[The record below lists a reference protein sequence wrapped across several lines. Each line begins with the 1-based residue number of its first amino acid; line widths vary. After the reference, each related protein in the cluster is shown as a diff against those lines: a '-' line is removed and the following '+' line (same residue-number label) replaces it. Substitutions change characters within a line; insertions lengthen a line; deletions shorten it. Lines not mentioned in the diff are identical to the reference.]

1 MWLRILLIVFGAGV
15 RIVTSSDL
23 LTKGPSFI
31 NEPPNKVEF
40 SNISGTVVSCVADGR
55 PRPIITWVKS
65 DGELIHDL
73 PGLRH
78 MRHDGALVFPPFS
91 PEDYR
96 ADVHAAVYRCVVSN
110 SVGTIGSRDVHVRAV
125 VLQNYEIHLFDE
137 FVLRGN
143 IAVLRCPVPSSVADY
158 VKISS
163 WERIDGFMISPHL
176 ASDKYGMLDNGDLYI
191 QDTSDHVNPFSFRC
205 HTENTITRE
214 KKVSTNYSRIIVT
227 DAHHAQAPRIMQRSS
242 IVNVP
247 IGQKTTLACI
257 AQGYPVPTYR
267 WHKLVGNQPVSLQMR
282 SSARQDGGVLV
293 FHKALPS
300 DTGRYVCHVKN
311 SMGEDSVQIELIVE
325 EPLRVTI
332 TPREFQM
339 DVGRTATFNC
349 NVSGNPV
356 GSVVW
361 KKNMR
366 LLSANP
372 RVVFSTKYVVQLRQ
386 LKRSDS
392 GMYQCFV
399 SSDLY
404 SAQASARL
412 VIGDLAPK
420 FKSVFAEKT
429 IRPGSYAS
437 LSCVATGNPDPH
449 IQWKLDGIWPISTRP
464 GILVSSYLSGES
476 VVTSYVNFSSI
487 DILDSGV
494 YTCEAINDAGRI
506 SHSRRLNVFGPLFV
520 RPLDNL
526 TALAGASFSVICPFG
541 GYPFETITWKREGR
555 PLPVNQRQRVYP
567 NGTLQIMDIQ
577 PGEDNGQY
585 SCEVTSGEGMQPASR
600 TFRIIIRAG
609 PKVASFSFR
618 DNLHEGM
625 RTAVTC
631 IVLGGDGPLSLRW
644 LKDDEPLAERELN
657 VNVLQEEDGSISTLT
672 FKNLTYKHNGNYTC
686 IVTNDVASGS
696 YSATLTV
703 KVPPRWMLEPSDIS
717 TVAGRPARIDCQA
730 DGVPPPHVRWKMA
743 ISQPPEQFKTIVS
756 SSHIHILVN
765 GSLNFRS
772 VEPSDAGYYLCEANN
787 GVGSGLSAVV
797 RLTVHSAPH
806 FLTKF
811 MVVSTRRGDKVTI
824 DCTPEGDRP
833 VTFTWRKNGILLDT
847 SKETRYSHRT
857 ETTINGERSILTIEK
872 SDRKDSAL
880 ISCTSSNDY
889 GEDTLNVQVTVQDI
903 PDAPQNLE
911 IHDVTSRSV
920 RLTWQKPFDGNFPI
934 QRYTIMWRQTDGT
947 TIGGPDHVAGSE
959 TTHIIRGLRPKTR
972 YFFRVKCE
980 NSLGESQFGA
990 EVAITTL
997 EEHSI

>member
-1 MWLRILLIVFGAGV
+1 MCLLF
-15 RIVTSSDL
+15 
-23 LTKGPSFI
+23 
-31 NEPPNKVEF
+31 
-40 SNISGTVVSCVADGR
+40 
-55 PRPIITWVKS
+55 
-65 DGELIHDL
+65 
-73 PGLRH
+73 
-78 MRHDGALVFPPFS
+78 
-91 PEDYR
+91 Y
-96 ADVHAAVYRCVVSN
+96 
-110 SVGTIGSRDVHVRAV
+110 
-125 VLQNYEIHLFDE
+125 
-137 FVLRGN
+137 
-143 IAVLRCPVPSSVADY
+143 
-158 VKISS
+158 
-163 WERIDGFMISPHL
+163 
-176 ASDKYGMLDNGDLYI
+176 
-191 QDTSDHVNPFSFRC
+191 
-205 HTENTITRE
+205 
-214 KKVSTNYSRIIVT
+214 
-227 DAHHAQAPRIMQRSS
+227 
-242 IVNVP
+242 
-247 IGQKTTLACI
+247 
-257 AQGYPVPTYR
+257 
-267 WHKLVGNQPVSLQMR
+267 
-282 SSARQDGGVLV
+282 
-293 FHKALPS
+293 
-300 DTGRYVCHVKN
+300 
-311 SMGEDSVQIELIVE
+311 
-325 EPLRVTI
+325 
-332 TPREFQM
+332 
-339 DVGRTATFNC
+339 
-349 NVSGNPV
+349 
-356 GSVVW
+356 
-361 KKNMR
+361 
-366 LLSANP
+366 
-372 RVVFSTKYVVQLRQ
+372 
-386 LKRSDS
+386 
-392 GMYQCFV
+392 
-399 SSDLY
+399 
-404 SAQASARL
+404 
-412 VIGDLAPK
+412 
-420 FKSVFAEKT
+420 FA
-429 IRPGSYAS
+429 
-437 LSCVATGNPDPH
+437 
-449 IQWKLDGIWPISTRP
+449 
-464 GILVSSYLSGES
+464 
-476 VVTSYVNFSSI
+476 
-487 DILDSGV
+487 
-494 YTCEAINDAGRI
+494 
-506 SHSRRLNVFGPLFV
+506 
-520 RPLDNL
+520 
-526 TALAGASFSVICPFG
+526 
-541 GYPFETITWKREGR
+541 EGR

-672 FKNLTYKHNGNYTC
+672 FKNLTHKHNGNYTC

-833 VTFTWRKNGILLDT
+833 MSFTWRKNGILLDT

-857 ETTINGERSILTIEK
+857 ETTVNGERSILTIEK

-911 IHDVTSRSV
+911 IHDVTSRTL

-934 QRYTIMWRQTDGT
+934 SRYTIMWRQTDGT

-997 EEHSI
+997 EEPPSSPPQSVKAIPVSSKSVNVTWQLMFNPEFYRILPLAGLIPSKNVIRNDNIIIHTALKYTRFSKVLSFN